1 MFKNDL
7 HYAQSF
13 FDTCRNIKIL
23 SMHTDFHVYDAY
35 SYLKETQ
42 NTAQLQEKWQS
53 TRPIAS
59 SLERW

>member
-7 HYAQSF
+7 HYVQSF
-13 FDTCRNIKIL
+13 LNTCRNIKIL
-23 SMHTDFHVYDAY
+23 SMHTDFYVYDAY

-42 NTAQLQEKWQS
+42 NTAQHQEKWRS